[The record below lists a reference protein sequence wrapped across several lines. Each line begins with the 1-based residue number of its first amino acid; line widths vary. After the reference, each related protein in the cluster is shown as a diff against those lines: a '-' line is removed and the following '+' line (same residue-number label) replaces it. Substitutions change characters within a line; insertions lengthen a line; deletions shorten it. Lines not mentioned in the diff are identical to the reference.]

1 MKVIRHDLPD
11 PRSFVK
17 SAPLPLASHQG
28 VKIQA
33 RTLDVYNASLPGLI
47 KFK

>member
-1 MKVIRHDLPD
+1 MKTIRHDLPD

-17 SAPLPLASHQG
+17 SAPLPFPSHQG

-33 RTLDVYNASLPGLI
+33 RTLDVYNAAVPGSL
-47 KFK
+47 